1 MTWNLQRVVIIA
13 MILAVQRFFQL
24 TDLSD
29 ERHCVVIAEDLDH
42 ARQVVRDL
50 AMEFDGRY
58 AMRID
63 EAESKGIATWTELPD
78 EDAAR
83 LSARTSFDIHG
94 RRQRPLVQQGLEG
107 LSPTGTW
114 FPMIG

>member
-1 MTWNLQRVVIIA
+1 MP
-13 MILAVQRFFQL
+13 VQRFFRL
-24 TDLSD
+24 DDLSD

-42 ARQVVRDL
+42 ARQVVRDV
-50 AMEFDGRY
+50 AMEFDGAH
-58 AMRID
+58 AMRLD
-63 EAESKGIATWTELPD
+63 EAEASGIATWTELPD

-83 LSARTSFDIHG
+83 LSTRTSIDVHG

-114 FPMIG
+114 FPMI

>member
-1 MTWNLQRVVIIA
+1 M
-13 MILAVQRFFQL
+13 RFFQL
-24 TDLSD
+24 NDLSD
-29 ERHCVVIAEDLDH
+29 ERHCLVIASDLDR
-42 ARQVVRDL
+42 ARQVIRDV
-50 AMEFDGRY
+50 AMTFDGEAYLRL
-58 AMRID
+58 D
-63 EAESKGIATWTELPD
+63 EAEARGIATWTELN

-94 RRQRPLVQQGLEG
+94 RHQRPLVQEGLEG